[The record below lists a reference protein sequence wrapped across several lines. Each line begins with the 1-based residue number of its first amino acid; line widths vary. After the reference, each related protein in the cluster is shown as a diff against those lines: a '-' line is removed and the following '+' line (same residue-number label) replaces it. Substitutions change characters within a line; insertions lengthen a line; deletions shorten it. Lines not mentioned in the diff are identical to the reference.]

1 MLPLIDI
8 VIVYNIIIIITIII
22 VQKFISNESDKL
34 YQLNL

>member
-1 MLPLIDI
+1 VLPLIDI